1 MRKKCKTQAYLD
13 CFNNAECSFDNGS
26 AECRM
31 HVMFEMPTPMF
42 GVFVEKVAGRFLLL
56 LLLPVLD
63 KSSCD
68 EIGFP
73 LADRAERSRLIAR
86 EEFLRSSHL
95 CIHCIRI
102 SEIQNEAQMSNLLWC
117 RPRYESCYSFPHLW
131 IVWLEVW
138 RIHEGSEH

>member
-1 MRKKCKTQAYLD
+1 MVSLLYAGSNEKKCKTQAYLD

-26 AECRM
+26 
-31 HVMFEMPTPMF
+31 EMPTPMF

-102 SEIQNEAQMSNLLWC
+102 SEIQNEAQMSN
-117 RPRYESCYSFPHLW
+117 
-131 IVWLEVW
+131 
-138 RIHEGSEH
+138 